1 MVSLNQSP
9 FLNVLPDNKV
19 SDIIKLMARP
29 GDTQL
34 TPDLAREV
42 CERVGSKAYIA
53 GSIAGLGSQYILALT
68 AVNCRSGDVL
78 AQEQVT
84 ATGKEK
90 VLDALGRAA
99 RILRQKLGESLGS
112 VERYDIPLADAT
124 TSSLEALKALSLG
137 RKAKQQDP
145 GAALQYFQE
154 AIQLDPNFALA
165 YHDLGGM
172 YFLLGESERGRAAYT
187 KAFELRSHASEREKL
202 EITAAYYEYVTG
214 ELENAVNTRKELIAN
229 YPRLSAP
236 YQGLGMAYASL
247 GKFPLA
253 IDAVRQSMQLDPENP
268 DNYGLLACFLVGA
281 ERFDEARQVIQQ
293 AQARKMDTFLLH
305 DALYGLAFLNSDS
318 SAMAEQERWMTD
330 QPPYRSIGLALHS
343 DSEAYAGHLHTARD
357 LTQKSVDSAVRV
369 DSRETAA
376 FSYENS
382 ALREAAFG
390 NLDQAKR
397 AAANGLKLSPTSL
410 FGREEAALAY
420 AMADDSPQAESLAG
434 DLDRHYQLDTQVQSL
449 WLPVIRGQVS
459 LNKNKPSSAIDEM
472 QASLPIEFG
481 QVPFLPNGTCLF
493 SNYIRGNAYLAAGQG
508 KLAAAEFQKILDHG
522 GMVWNCWTGSLARL
536 GLARATALEAGT
548 SKGADADTARARALS
563 AYKDFLSL
571 WKDADPDIPVFRQA
585 KSEYAKLL

>member
-1 MVSLNQSP
+1 
-9 FLNVLPDNKV
+9 
-19 SDIIKLMARP
+19 
-29 GDTQL
+29 
-34 TPDLAREV
+34 
-42 CERVGSKAYIA
+42 
-53 GSIAGLGSQYILALT
+53 
-68 AVNCRSGDVL
+68 
-78 AQEQVT
+78 
-84 ATGKEK
+84 
-90 VLDALGRAA
+90 
-99 RILRQKLGESLGS
+99 
-112 VERYDIPLADAT
+112 
-124 TSSLEALKALSLG
+124 
-137 RKAKQQDP
+137 
-145 GAALQYFQE
+145 
-154 AIQLDPNFALA
+154 
-165 YHDLGGM
+165 
-172 YFLLGESERGRAAYT
+172 
-187 KAFELRSHASEREKL
+187 
-202 EITAAYYEYVTG
+202 
-214 ELENAVNTRKELIAN
+214 
-229 YPRLSAP
+229 
-236 YQGLGMAYASL
+236 
-247 GKFPLA
+247 
-253 IDAVRQSMQLDPENP
+253 
-268 DNYGLLACFLVGA
+268 
-281 ERFDEARQVIQQ
+281 
-293 AQARKMDTFLLH
+293 
-305 DALYGLAFLNSDS
+305 
-318 SAMAEQERWMTD
+318 MTD